1 MVHCQPT
8 TSRWKTLTLI
18 SPRSWGFHDERLFDK
33 EMEFAMKLLHRED
46 GALFPQLEELNI
58 CRKGVNSFQSQ
69 FALSWTSPNLR
80 SLRCSNYLPLPSS
93 VFSSV
98 STFSFSCS
106 HYLLREI
113 RAAQVQNLPAFLAST
128 SISSFELELYDVG
141 LIPGGLIAL
150 GQFAC
155 PSITSFHL
163 HLPEFQ
169 VSKSPYGF
177 RDGFITEFL
186 QALLMPRLEDLT
198 ISIDF
203 QNVDIGKIECTQFL
217 NNFLHALLPA
227 YLTDDRARLSSLNY
241 EIKRDTNWRGPSE
254 QFPII
259 FTIPLNKIP
268 TVTTLT
274 VTTFTQIIFTRE
286 GGDDIV
292 GSSEP
297 SRLREIRFSACEDMK
312 IADFHS
318 ALHSLDTDVWD
329 ALERV
334 VVEDC
339 PSLQHEEVFGS
350 GWRRKVA
357 IFDMNDVRY
366 KERSPSSSTHS
377 NHRIFFIF
385 DEVRSSGWSIA
396 RE

>member
-1 MVHCQPT
+1 M
-8 TSRWKTLTLI
+8 
-18 SPRSWGFHDERLFDK
+18 
-33 EMEFAMKLLHRED
+33 
-46 GALFPQLEELNI
+46 
-58 CRKGVNSFQSQ
+58 
-69 FALSWTSPNLR
+69 
-80 SLRCSNYLPLPSS
+80 
-93 VFSSV
+93 

-203 QNVDIGKIECTQFL
+203 QNVDIGEIECTQFL

-241 EIKRDTNWRGPSE
+241 EIK
-254 QFPII
+254 
-259 FTIPLNKIP
+259 
-268 TVTTLT
+268 
-274 VTTFTQIIFTRE
+274 TRHKLE
-286 GGDDIV
+286 RPFRAVPNYFHHPAQQDPDGHHFDGDH
-292 GSSEP
+292 
-297 SRLREIRFSACEDMK
+297 
-312 IADFHS
+312 FHS
-318 ALHSLDTDVWD
+318 NNIPRAKAETTSL
-329 ALERV
+329 
-334 VVEDC
+334 
-339 PSLQHEEVFGS
+339 EVANRAAFGRYDS
-350 GWRRKVA
+350 
-357 IFDMNDVRY
+357 VR
-366 KERSPSSSTHS
+366 
-377 NHRIFFIF
+377 
-385 DEVRSSGWSIA
+385 A
-396 RE
+396 RT